1 MAGDDDCKATI
12 VLSAGA
18 SCEFTLPRSS
28 SGDTGVD
35 HVNVFTATVGD
46 DDNNIASDDDD
57 ATVVFTDVLPAVS
70 VTKTANPTSVP
81 ETGGSVTYTFV
92 VTNDSDEAGTI
103 AELGDDKFGTLT
115 GDVDCQVG
123 TILQPGASCEFTLT
137 KTISGDYPGSHVN
150 VFTAT
155 VSDDDGNSASD
166 DDDAT
171 VDFTDVKPAVTVT
184 KTANPTSVPE
194 SGANVTYT
202 FVVTNNSTEA
212 AKITELG
219 DDKFGTLT
227 GDADCKLDTV
237 LAAGASCEFTLTKF
251 ISGDY
256 PGSHVN
262 VFTATVS
269 DDDGNSASD
278 DDDATVIFTDVLPD
292 VVITKTANPTAV
304 PATGGNVT
312 FTFTVWNKSTEA
324 ATLITL
330 TDTVFGNLDGKGTC
344 DIPVTLAATNGTVGG
359 ADTYTCT
366 YTVFIKATAMNS
378 NGMGY
383 VSHYNVATGT
393 VTDDDGN
400 SDTGS
405 DDATVSFTWRGRT
418 PGYWKNHPA
427 EWPINFT
434 MTNYKGQTVAVTTF
448 TNVRSVFNV
457 PTSSTFSCIKSGD
470 KLMTALS
477 YKGGSTLCGATQ
489 ILLRAATAG
498 LLNEISFGDAYPAF
512 ASPQDL
518 INAVNAA
525 IATGN
530 RQTIINLANQIDY
543 WNNGVH

>member
-1 MAGDDDCKATI
+1 
-12 VLSAGA
+12 
-18 SCEFTLPRSS
+18 
-28 SGDTGVD
+28 
-35 HVNVFTATVGD
+35 
-46 DDNNIASDDDD
+46 
-57 ATVVFTDVLPAVS
+57 
-70 VTKTANPTSVP
+70 
-81 ETGGSVTYTFV
+81 
-92 VTNDSDEAGTI
+92 
-103 AELGDDKFGTLT
+103 
-115 GDVDCQVG
+115 
-123 TILQPGASCEFTLT
+123 
-137 KTISGDYPGSHVN
+137 
-150 VFTAT
+150 
-155 VSDDDGNSASD
+155 
-166 DDDAT
+166 
-171 VDFTDVKPAVTVT
+171 
-184 KTANPTSVPE
+184 
-194 SGANVTYT
+194 
-202 FVVTNNSTEA
+202 
-212 AKITELG
+212 
-219 DDKFGTLT
+219 
-227 GDADCKLDTV
+227 
-237 LAAGASCEFTLTKF
+237 
-251 ISGDY
+251 
-256 PGSHVN
+256 
-262 VFTATVS
+262 
-269 DDDGNSASD
+269 
-278 DDDATVIFTDVLPD
+278 
-292 VVITKTANPTAV
+292 
-304 PATGGNVT
+304 
-312 FTFTVWNKSTEA
+312 
-324 ATLITL
+324 
-330 TDTVFGNLDGKGTC
+330 
-344 DIPVTLAATNGTVGG
+344 
-359 ADTYTCT
+359 
-366 YTVFIKATAMNS
+366 MNS